1 MSSESSS
8 NCAFKAVLFDW
19 KGTLEPKTPKDS
31 RSFQKEDLVEQAKR
45 AIDQQLK
52 EAGYHDDNFSAAHD
66 EIHAEIE
73 QSKTLVSRGVL
84 ISKSMDK
91 LKVSQSDPDLARRLQ
106 DLYLETIRNP
116 NADRLLFPGAKE
128 LLQKLKDNGVPVAL
142 IRNSTLPRETFV
154 NNLKEAGVYHLF
166 DTVVM
171 SGDVGHEKPASPIFQ
186 RAVSELSLDH
196 LHTKEPH
203 SFIFIGNET
212 EADVK
217 GANAMG
223 WKSCLL
229 TSTEPHSDGHAHYEV
244 SNMEE
249 LEQVLFPSTMSP
261 STNHTTI
268 QIHPS
273 DPNSS

>member
-1 MSSESSS
+1 MTSESSPK
-8 NCAFKAVLFDW
+8 CAFKAVLFDW
-19 KGTLEPKTPKDS
+19 KGTLEPKTPKDT
-31 RSFQKEDLVEQAKR
+31 RVLLKEDLVEQAKL
-45 AIDQQLK
+45 AIDQELK
-52 EAGYHDDNFSAAHD
+52 AAGYHEDDFRTAHD
-66 EIHAEIE
+66 ETHAEFE
-73 QSKTLVSRGVL
+73 QAKTLVSKGVL

-91 LKVSQSDPDLARRLQ
+91 LKVSQSDPDLSRRLQ

-116 NADRLLFPGAKE
+116 NADRVLFPGAKE

-196 LHTKEPH
+196 LHTREPH

-229 TSTEPHSDGHAHYEV
+229 TSTEPHSGGHAHYEV
-244 SNMEE
+244 SSMEE
-249 LEQVLFPSTMSP
+249 LEQVLFP
-261 STNHTTI
+261 
-268 QIHPS
+268 
-273 DPNSS
+273 NSSSDSNIIQVPSSNPN